1 MVVTA
6 VRVPGLQNAA
16 ANGHFVAVSQG
27 PIREPGE
34 IAPAELL
41 MMRFALGE
49 DLNVGT
55 HWN

>member
-34 IAPAELL
+34 IAPDELL